1 MSVAPHFYDASYSCA
16 AIFPSDFVVVAKHR
30 AQVVCVGRL
39 SQDDALTWFGGMQ
52 VEPAFQ
58 RQDPGCRILTTFRV
72 EIGVRLCCDLAHE
85 HQVDVHRNVGFEPTP
100 KRCRGPLPTVA
111 QGSRAR
117 DAGGRLDQ
125 AGAIP

>member
-1 MSVAPHFYDASYSCA
+1 M
-16 AIFPSDFVVVAKHR
+16 VVAKHR

-39 SQDDALTWFGGMQ
+39 SQDDALPWFGGMQ

-58 RQDPGCRILTTFRV
+58 RQDLGCRILTTFRV
-72 EIGVRLCCDLAHE
+72 AIGGRLRCYLPHE
-85 HQVDVHRNVGFEPTP
+85 HLVDFYRNVGFGPTTQEMP
-100 KRCRGPLPTVA
+100 RPLPTVA